1 MSEKGDANV
10 TLIPE
15 KIPFRFAGLAEFPKH
30 LVLSALC
37 AAFLT
42 AGFFLPTTTL
52 NLFNSGRLTL
62 SFFQILTN
70 GAMHISIHDT
80 RYLLSFGGAMPFL
93 ILSILLPAVSL
104 AMIVFFRQ
112 IASKLTARLA
122 EGIVLLSLSGAF
134 ISLILAPSRL
144 VPASLLA
151 ESGLTGADLFF
162 APNFLG
168 NLLILIAIL
177 GIAASL
183 YGTTGLTIKI
193 RMLSYPYFL
202 WLIIFTI
209 LPLFLI
215 FIAAFFK
222 KDAGGVY
229 QFTTDGFT
237 TLLVDRI
244 VETKFYGVTLHLQ
257 EYFSVFLRSLDFAV
271 WTTLGCLI
279 IAYPLAYALAS
290 RTRRNHSSSSLL
302 LMFFVL
308 PMWIN
313 TMLRTYAWLAV
324 FSQSGVLNNLLVGL
338 HIISEPILFLKIE
351 WVSDFIIK
359 FVLVNDFLPFMLLPI
374 YSVLVKLDEN
384 VKQAAHDLGANSR
397 QTFLRVVFPLSM
409 PGVISGI
416 QMVFMPSLTFF
427 MIPEI
432 ISEGSVTTIGATVQ
446 TLILNQNT
454 MYQQAGNVLS
464 LLLLVFVLITMGIL
478 RNSDKDSGGGGM
490 VL

>member
-1 MSEKGDANV
+1 MSEKGDTNV
-10 TLIPE
+10 TLLPE
-15 KIPFRFAGLAEFPKH
+15 KKPFRFAGLTELPKH
-30 LVLSALC
+30 LLLSALC
-37 AAFLT
+37 SALLI
-42 AGFFLPTTTL
+42 AGFFLPTTGLT
-52 NLFNSGRLTL
+52 LFNGVRLTL
-62 SFFQILTN
+62 SNFQILTN

-80 RYLLSFGGAMPFL
+80 RYLLPFGGAVPFL
-93 ILSILLPAVSL
+93 ILSILLPVIALLV
-104 AMIVFFRQ
+104 IVFFRQ
-112 IASKLTARLA
+112 IASKIPVRLA
-122 EGIVLLSLSGAF
+122 EGIVLLPLIGSLV
-134 ISLILAPSRL
+134 SLVLVPARL
-144 VPASLLA
+144 VPASLLEKA
-151 ESGLTGADLFF
+151 GITSADLFF

-183 YGTTGLTIKI
+183 YGTVGLKIKI
-193 RMLSYPYFL
+193 RMLAYPYYL

-222 KDAGGVY
+222 KDAGGFY

-244 VETKFYGVTLHLQ
+244 VETKFYGITLHLQ

-271 WTTLGCLI
+271 WTTIGCLI

-290 RTRRNHSSSSLL
+290 RTRRKHSSSSLL

-338 HIISEPILFLKIE
+338 HIISEPVLFLKIE
-351 WVSDFIIK
+351 WLSDLIIK

-397 QTFLRVVFPLSM
+397 QTFLKVVFPLSM